1 MDLLPNALHVARREY
16 LFRVRGRAFLIT
28 TALLAVAVIAVT
40 MIPTLLGALG
50 VADPAEIAVD
60 VQADDL
66 STDPVVAV
74 QSILI
79 VGANPTASPGEV
91 PDAVGSEDDDPS
103 RPSVTRTDDPDA
115 AAEAVRGDELDGLLT
130 ITRNDAGDLAFEYL
144 SAAGPT
150 DRTRLLVSQA
160 ANALAIQDRL
170 ERAGISAGESA
181 ELFAPPDFTITAANP
196 DDTRND
202 EDFGGAVVLTYALV
216 VLTFMAILT
225 YGNWVAQSV
234 AEEKS
239 GRVMELL
246 ITAATPRQLLT
257 GKVLGTGAAGLTQ
270 YVAIVA
276 ALGIGLVANGPF
288 SEALGLGES
297 LPFSLPEIGPLTL
310 VLFAVFFLLGF
321 ILYSTLYA
329 AAGSMVSRIEDVQ
342 QAVGPLMFL
351 AMGGYFATFAGLNAP
366 DAEWVKVLSLI
377 PFFSPYLMPAR
388 MLLTDPTA
396 LEIGIALVLL
406 VATVVIAIWV
416 ASRIYSAGVLL
427 YGQRAGLR
435 QVLRATRVA
444 R

>member
-91 PDAVGSEDDDPS
+91 PDAVGSEDDDAS